1 MKKILFPVLFSI
13 VVLLMT
19 GLFVFSS
26 TPVEDQKIAHI
37 KQTFDANAGQFYQRA
52 EQDFTPI
59 GDKFLYL
66 SDETTSI
73 RYYLTMVVDK
83 LGNITMVNANIQ
95 IELANNVCEICDEG
109 LILGYEEGNYVYNTD
124 RRLLFRDENCRIEK
138 MEFKEGVWD
147 AVLNKFFGSI

>member
-37 KQTFDANAGQFYQRA
+37 VQTFDANAGQFYQRA

-83 LGNITMVNANIQ
+83 LGNITMVNASIQ

-109 LILGYEEGNYVYNTD
+109 LILGYEERNYVYNTD
-124 RRLLFRDENCRIEK
+124 RRLLFRDENCRIER
-138 MEFKEGVWD
+138 MEPKDGVWD
-147 AVLNKFFGSI
+147 IVLAKFFGI